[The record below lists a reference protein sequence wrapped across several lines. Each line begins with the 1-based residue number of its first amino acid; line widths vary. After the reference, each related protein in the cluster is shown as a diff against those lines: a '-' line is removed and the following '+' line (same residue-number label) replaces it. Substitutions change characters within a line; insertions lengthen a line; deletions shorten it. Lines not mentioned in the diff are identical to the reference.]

1 MADEDLALTEG
12 AEAQELAPDT
22 GGESAAEPTNADP
35 IEALAS
41 ELGWKPQ
48 DQYSGDN
55 WKPAADFIKAG
66 REIQHSY
73 ARDIKS
79 MREQMDRMSGVTT
92 QLVQDKVAERDAY
105 WQQQLNQAVEDGDT
119 ARVTQLVEQRPSH
132 QTQQQPGQLSP
143 ETTAWIGKNEWFNKD
158 PLAQARAIEICDRLK
173 HLPISEQ
180 LAQAERGIRKEF
192 PEHFAP
198 PAKQPPATQ
207 TAQARNPSPS
217 NRAKGFAEMPAES
230 QAMARDMVRRNPGL
244 TLEAIAKS
252 FWSQEPTQRRA

>member
-1 MADEDLALTEG
+1 MADEDLASVEE
-12 AEAQELAPDT
+12 AEAQTLAPETD
-22 GGESAAEPTNADP
+22 GETAVEPTTPDP

-92 QLVQDKVAERDAY
+92 QLLEDKGKERDAY

-119 ARVTQLVEQRPSH
+119 ARVTQLVEQRPV
-132 QTQQQPGQLSP
+132 QQAQQQPGLAP
-143 ETTAWIGKNEWFNKD
+143 EATTWIGKNEWFNKD
-158 PLAQARAIEICDRLK
+158 PLAQARAIEICERLK
-173 HLPISEQ
+173 HLPVAEQ

-207 TAQARNPSPS
+207 TGQNRNPNPS

-252 FWSQEPTQRRA
+252 FWSQETTQRRA